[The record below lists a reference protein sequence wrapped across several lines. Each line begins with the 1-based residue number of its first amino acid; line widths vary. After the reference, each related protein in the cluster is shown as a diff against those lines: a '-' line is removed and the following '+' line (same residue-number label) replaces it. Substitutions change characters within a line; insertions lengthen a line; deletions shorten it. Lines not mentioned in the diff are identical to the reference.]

1 MKLSH
6 LKKKPICYVCALIAF
21 EQKNIFQVPS
31 HDVVGVTA
39 SEDPPAVPEPAEPT
53 KV

>member
-1 MKLSH
+1 MKLSY
-6 LKKKPICYVCALIAF
+6 LKKKQICSVCVLIAF
-21 EQKNIFQVPS
+21 EQKTYPQVPS

-39 SEDPPAVPEPAEPT
+39 SEDPAVPEPAGFT

>member
-21 EQKNIFQVPS
+21 EQKNISQVPS
-31 HDVVGVTA
+31 HDVVGVAA
-39 SEDPPAVPEPAEPT
+39 SEDPAVPEPAGFT

>member
-6 LKKKPICYVCALIAF
+6 LKKKPICYVCALIGF
-21 EQKNIFQVPS
+21 EQKNISQVPS

-39 SEDPPAVPEPAEPT
+39 NEDPPAVPEPAATT